1 MNKSFAVLG
10 LGIYGSKLTQT
21 LVESGAEVLVAD
33 IDKDKVKQFADIV
46 DTAIVA
52 DLSSEEAIR
61 ALGIGDM
68 DVVVI
73 CMGEKLENSILCAMI
88 AKELGVPKVMA
99 KATSRR
105 MGEILKKIGVD
116 EVIFP
121 EEEAAFRTAKRLV
134 SQNFLDYYDL
144 DDNLC
149 LVNMKPKAEWVG
161 KSLVELKLR
170 NKYDVTVVA
179 IKEPGGKF
187 EQVDPHKPL
196 EENSLMLMV
205 IHKKNIKKLN

>member
-10 LGIYGSKLTQT
+10 LGIFGSKLTQT
-21 LVESGAEVLVAD
+21 LAESGAEVLIAD
-33 IDKDKVKQFADIV
+33 NDEEKIKQFSDMV
-46 DTAIVA
+46 DTAIAA

-73 CMGEKLENSILCAMI
+73 CMGEQLETSILCAMV

-99 KATSRR
+99 KASSRR

-149 LVNMKPKAEWVG
+149 LVNMKPKDEWVG
-161 KSLVELKLR
+161 KSLVELNLR
-170 NKYDVTVVA
+170 GKYDVNVVA
-179 IKEPGGKF
+179 IKEQGGKF
-187 EQVDPHKPL
+187 EQVDPKKPL
-196 EENSLMLMV
+196 TASSLLLLV
-205 IHKKNIKKLN
+205 VHKKNLKKFN